1 MFLLLEKAHAGA
13 VFKLED
19 ILASIP
25 WVFSWIDRCD
35 CTTI

>member
-25 WVFSWIDRCD
+25 WILMD
-35 CTTI
+35 

>member
-19 ILASIP
+19 IPHQYLG
-25 WVFSWIDRCD
+25 FSWIDRCD
-35 CTTI
+35 CTAI